1 MKTLAITN
9 DKKNLYYCIFD
20 KHFLKI
26 YGKIELYKVKGTYEF
41 LRTLMTK
48 HEIAFVV
55 LVSQHLERVKR
66 KDALITVKTRTIVK
80 LITEQLGIVYTTPS
94 TYGWDRY
101 FYGDKIQDYK
111 LAKEKLKIANELF
124 SIDINESELANVIM
138 LGWTFTLNKYKVYEK
153 GDYDL

>member
-1 MKTLAITN
+1 MTTLTIGN
-9 DKKNLYYCIFD
+9 DNEFLYYSIFD
-20 KHFLKI
+20 KHLLKK
-26 YGKIELYKVKGTYEF
+26 YGKIQLSKVKGIYDF
-41 LRTLMTK
+41 LDNLMQQHK
-48 HEIAFVV
+48 IAFVV

-80 LITEQLGIVYTTPS
+80 LLTEQLGIVYTTPS

-111 LAKEKLKIANELF
+111 LAKEKLRIANELF

-138 LGWTFTLNKYKVYEK
+138 LGWTFTLNKYKVYKK
-153 GDYDL
+153 GEYDL